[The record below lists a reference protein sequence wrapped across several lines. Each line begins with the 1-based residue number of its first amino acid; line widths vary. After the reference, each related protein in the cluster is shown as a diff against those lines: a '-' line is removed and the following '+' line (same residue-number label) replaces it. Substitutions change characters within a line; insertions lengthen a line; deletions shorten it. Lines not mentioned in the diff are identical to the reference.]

1 MEISFD
7 SRKMQK
13 AFNCERELIR
23 VYGSN
28 MAKKI
33 KNRMALL
40 AAAENLEHVPTT
52 PPCRRHELGQNR
64 KGQFAVDLEQPH
76 RLIFRPNHNPLPRK
90 ADGGLDL
97 RKITGIRIM
106 ETEDYH

>member
-1 MEISFD
+1 MKISFD
-7 SRKMQK
+7 SRKLQK
-13 AFNCERELIR
+13 TFNCEKELIR

-40 AAAENLEHVPTT
+40 EAAENLEDVPTT
-52 PPCRRHELGQNR
+52 PPCRCHALGQNK
-64 KGQFAVDLEQPH
+64 KGQFAVDLEQPY
-76 RLIFRPNHNPLPRK
+76 RLVFRPNHNPLPRK

-97 RKITGIRIM
+97 RKITNIIIL